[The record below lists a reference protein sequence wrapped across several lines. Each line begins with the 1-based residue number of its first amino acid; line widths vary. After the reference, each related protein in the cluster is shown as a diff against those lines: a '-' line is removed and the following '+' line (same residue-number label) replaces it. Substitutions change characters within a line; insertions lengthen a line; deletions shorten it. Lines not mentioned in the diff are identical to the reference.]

1 MDTIEREFQKLLD
14 YNNAA
19 RVLGIA
25 AITLRRKVEAGEIP
39 VVKFGRAVRF
49 RKDELLAHLDKQI
62 GELQSRRAEIDTAVP
77 EPSTTRRPGRPRS
90 VNAAATAGGKV
101 R

>member
-1 MDTIEREFQKLLD
+1 MDTIEREFAKLLD

-25 AITLRRKVEAGEIP
+25 AITLRRRAEAGEIP
-39 VVKFGRAVRF
+39 TVRFGHSVRF
-49 RKDELLAHLDKQI
+49 RKNDLLTYLDRQI
-62 GELQSRRAEIDTAVP
+62 SELQSRRETVSTAVP
-77 EPSTTRRPGRPRS
+77 EPSTRRPGRPRS
-90 VNAAATAGGKV
+90 VNVAETAGGKV